1 MTQQNGAYN
10 DYGRCTDSETWQ
22 TRDADANAIGDT
34 FRGAVSNFPLI
45 GGLFAGLVP
54 STYTNNA
61 IRYCPGATIDH
72 TTGYT
77 QETILASVVLALVVI
92 YLILPR

>member
-1 MTQQNGAYN
+1 MANGAQN
-10 DYGRCTDSETWQ
+10 DYGRCTDSETWL
-22 TRDADANAIGDT
+22 TREADSNAIGDT
-34 FRGAVSNFPLI
+34 FRGAVANFPLI
-45 GGLFAGLVP
+45 GGLVAGLVP
-54 STYTNNA
+54 STATNNT